1 MPRGENPN
9 SQRAL
14 AENRAKTMLNGERA
28 VKAGIASGESRR
40 KLKSFRELDADNT
53 TDDER
58 LKMLDALKLKAKR
71 GNLHAFEIYRDTMG
85 MKPKESVEVSS
96 ELYNPYAAL
105 TEAELKRLA
114 KDG

>member
-9 SQRAL
+9 SQKAL
-14 AENRAKTMLNGERA
+14 AENRAKTQFRGETA
-28 VKAGIASGESRR
+28 VKAQRKAAAVQR

-58 LKMLDALKLKAKR
+58 LEMLDALKLKAKR
-71 GNLHAFEIYRDTMG
+71 GNIQAFEIYRDTMG
-85 MKPKESVEVSS
+85 MKPKESVEVSG
-96 ELYNPYAAL
+96 ELYNPYAVL